1 MAEIESNSTACFDCH
16 KPLIWIGRSKRLHQ
30 GRDVYEFEFRCDSC
44 KREYRFRDGK
54 LRELKTER
62 DPVAENLA
70 MLKAEMDVVGAV
82 QSAADH

>member
-1 MAEIESNSTACFDCH
+1 M
-16 KPLIWIGRSKRLHQ
+16 
-30 GRDVYEFEFRCDSC
+30 YEFEFRCDSC